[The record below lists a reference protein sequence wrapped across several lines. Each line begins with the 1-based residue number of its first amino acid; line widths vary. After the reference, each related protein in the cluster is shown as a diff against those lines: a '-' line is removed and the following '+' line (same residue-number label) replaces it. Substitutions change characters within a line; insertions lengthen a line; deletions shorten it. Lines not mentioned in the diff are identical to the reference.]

1 MAERQDENEDLI
13 AVYKDLLR
21 GYLAMRPSGLR
32 KKISEAIGTNRSF
45 VSQITNPNYRVP
57 VPPHYVR
64 TIMDVCH
71 LSPAERGSFLN
82 AYIAAHP
89 AHAELAGGQ
98 GVSRETG
105 MFIDLSAVRDD
116 ETRDH
121 IRRSLRVVAETMI
134 AMSTKSSTN
143 GGNDNP

>member
-1 MAERQDENEDLI
+1 VAERQDDNEDLI
-13 AVYKDLLR
+13 AAYKDLLR
-21 GYLAMRPSGLR
+21 GYLAVRPSGLR

-64 TIMDVCH
+64 IIMDVCH
-71 LSPAERGSFLN
+71 LSPAERGTFLN

-89 AHAELAGGQ
+89 AHAELTGRQ
-98 GVSRETG
+98 PVSRETG

-116 ETRDH
+116 EIRDH

-134 AMSTKSSTN
+134 AMSPKDKPGS
-143 GGNDNP
+143 GDGEP